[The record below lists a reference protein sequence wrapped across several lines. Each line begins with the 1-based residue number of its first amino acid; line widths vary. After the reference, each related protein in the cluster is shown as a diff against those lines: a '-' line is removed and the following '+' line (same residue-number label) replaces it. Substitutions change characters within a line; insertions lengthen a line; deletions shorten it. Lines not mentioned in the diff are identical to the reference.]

1 MSDRNLS
8 ELEWK
13 KFAKGKDVKDAAF
26 VKALAALEKAK
37 APDEQLKALDEI
49 DRQAD
54 ALRKAGKGDKGLA
67 GWLDDLDRA
76 AQKQRKLSELEAKKQ
91 AKAAAEEEEE
101 DESEDETPALL
112 TSKLIPLVRQV
123 RKGDV
128 VLQALIATAGKDTAV
143 LLARRGIAPARR
155 KLLAEYLGVSGGVKY
170 IAGECL
176 FEDNTLV
183 FAVQSQAAGLAKK
196 LKAALYAQCDMRL
209 RVSVRGAEPGDVDE
223 ELEEESGEQG
233 EQGETEIEQ
242 QGTATDPLQ
251 RAFETRLAE
260 LEPLLL
266 AALKAQS
273 GDASKLRAVADFA
286 REKGRGGAF
295 KPALQALEQLAKLLA
310 APPSTTAP
318 PTSSTTGESEGRES
332 ETEGDDA
339 GPAFNARL
347 ARLMPQIKAALA
359 AGGPAELKT
368 LVAEAGELARKKD
381 FDAANETLD
390 RAERLIGESG
400 GSGGGRFDEA
410 AFRKQWAEAKAGW
423 RDALDTVNGQ
433 IAALQSALKK
443 IDDVELHEIAEFGLA
458 GVTGNYKVP
467 MMAAIIEIDQARGGA
482 SLRKGAA
489 KAGDIAKAFNAYLA
503 SEETVAVCDANEF
516 GVPVTLRASLGKALS
531 GIEAALAAV
540 R

>member
-37 APDEQLKALDEI
+37 APDQQLKALDEI
-49 DRQAD
+49 GKQAD
-54 ALRKAGKGDKGLA
+54 ALRKAGKGDKDLA

-101 DESEDETPALL
+101 HESEDETPALL

-155 KLLAEYLGVSGGVKY
+155 KLMAEYLGVSGGVKY
-170 IAGECL
+170 IAGECV
-176 FEDNTLV
+176 FEDNTLTFV
-183 FAVQSQAAGLAKK
+183 VQSQAAGLAKK

-209 RVSVRGAEPGDVDE
+209 KVRVRGEDPNDVDE
-223 ELEEESGEQG
+223 QLDEESGEQG
-233 EQGETEIEQ
+233 ETETEQEG
-242 QGTATDPLQ
+242 QGVDPLQ
-251 RAFETRLAE
+251 LAFEARLAE

-266 AALKAQS
+266 SALKAQS

-310 APPSTTAP
+310 APPTSTP
-318 PTSSTTGESEGRES
+318 GSTSSSESESRES
-332 ETEGDDA
+332 ESQDDDA

-381 FDAANETLD
+381 FDAANATLD

-482 SLRKGAA
+482 SLRKAAA

-531 GIEAALAAV
+531 GIEAALVAV

>member
-1 MSDRNLS
+1 MSDKHLS

-13 KFAKGKDVKDAAF
+13 KFAKGKELKDAAF
-26 VKALAALEKAK
+26 VKALAALEKARE
-37 APDEQLKALDEI
+37 PDQQLAALDEI
-49 DRQAD
+49 GKQAD
-54 ALRKAGKGDKGLA
+54 ALRKAGKAEKDLA
-67 GWLDDLDRA
+67 GWLDELDRA
-76 AQKQRKLSELEAKKQ
+76 AQKQRKLSESEAKKL
-91 AKAAAEEEEE
+91 ARAAQQKDEEDEE

-128 VLQALIATAGKDTAV
+128 VLHALIATAGKDTAL

-155 KLLAEYLGVSGGVKY
+155 KLMADFLGASGGVKY
-170 IAGECL
+170 VAGQCL
-176 FEDNTLV
+176 FEDNTLTFV
-183 FAVQSQAAGLAKK
+183 VESQAAGLAKK
-196 LKAALYAQCDMRL
+196 LKAALHAQCDMRL
-209 RVSVRGAEPGDVDE
+209 KVRVRGEDPSDVDE
-223 ELEEESGEQG
+223 ELDAESG

-242 QGTATDPLQ
+242 EGAGFDPLQ
-251 RAFETRLAE
+251 QAFETRLAE

-266 AALKAQS
+266 TALKAKS

-295 KPALQALEQLAKLLA
+295 KPALQALEQLARLLA

-318 PTSSTTGESEGRES
+318 PTSSTSRESEGRES
-332 ETEGDDA
+332 ETQDDDA

-347 ARLMPQIKAALA
+347 ARLMPQIKSALA
-359 AGGPAELKT
+359 AGGPVELKT

-381 FDAANETLD
+381 FDAADATLD
-390 RAERLIGESG
+390 RVEHLIGG
-400 GSGGGRFDEA
+400 GAFDEA
-410 AFRKQWAEAKAGW
+410 AFRQQWAEAKAAW
-423 RDALDTVNGQ
+423 RAAVDTVNGQ

-458 GVTGNYKVP
+458 GVTGNFKVP
-467 MMAAIIEIDQARGGA
+467 MMAAIVEIDQARGGA
-482 SLRKGAA
+482 SLKKAAA
-489 KAGDIAKAFNAYLA
+489 KAGGIAKAFNAYLA
-503 SEETVAVCDANEF
+503 SEETVAVTDANEF